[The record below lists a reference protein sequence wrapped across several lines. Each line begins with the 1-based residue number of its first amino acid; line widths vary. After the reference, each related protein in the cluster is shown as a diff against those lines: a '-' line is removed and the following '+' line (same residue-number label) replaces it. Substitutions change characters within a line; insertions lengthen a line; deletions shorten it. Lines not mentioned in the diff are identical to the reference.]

1 MRCGRRYIRNSLA
14 AAEGWLPLADNPN
27 PTEDL
32 GYAFVQK
39 VVAKAGA
46 IWRRQAE
53 KDIGVDGLIE
63 VERRDGA
70 SAYIAVQI
78 KTGKTYFSRIRQG
91 KARIYLRERLRQLNS
106 LTLPAII
113 VLYDP
118 DQDRSCWENVHLFVL
133 DNPDALASGYIDVP
147 LEKYFDNG
155 ALDVLRQETRT
166 VVTPVLGDD
175 EVADFLRINAL
186 ISFAAFVPL
195 AQSVLNKSSFRSRS
209 VIPPIDFL
217 QGEGLVEVVDIETPE
232 PPSWRA
238 TEKGARYVRFLLGD
252 RYFVPFAFLE
262 PGRKVSGK
270 DVYTCL
276 HLEDHLRA
284 LQRPFSRRIG

>member
-1 MRCGRRYIRNSLA
+1 
-14 AAEGWLPLADNPN
+14 LADNPN

-32 GYAFVQK
+32 GYAFVQQ
-39 VVAKAGA
+39 VVAKSRA
-46 IWRRQAE
+46 IWRRQSE

-78 KTGKTYFSRIRQG
+78 KTGKSYFSRIHQG
-91 KARIYLRERLRQLNS
+91 KVRIYLRERLRQLSN

-118 DQDRSCWENVHLFVL
+118 DENRSCWENIHLYVL
-133 DNPDALASGYIDVP
+133 DNPDALESGYIDVP
-147 LEKYFDNG
+147 LEKHFDSA

-166 VVTPVLGDD
+166 VVTPVLEND
-175 EVADFLRINAL
+175 EVADFLRINTL
-186 ISFAAFVPL
+186 IGLAAFVPL

-209 VIPPIDFL
+209 GIPPIDFL
-217 QGEGLVEVVDIETPE
+217 QGEGLVEVVNIVAPG
-232 PPSWRA
+232 PPFWRA
-238 TEKGARYVRFLLGD
+238 TDKGSRYVQFLLGD

-262 PGRKVSGK
+262 PGRKISDK
-270 DVYTCL
+270 DVYICL
-276 HLEDHLRA
+276 HLEDHLKA
-284 LQRPFSRRIG
+284 LQRPDLRRIG